1 MPSVIDYD
9 NLEQNIHGVFLDF
22 LRKGGIEVDNL
33 DALAKIRHN
42 TFEAALGAVRD
53 KLFKADKPGENNQQ
67 SILPY
72 DDNYILNILIN
83 IYINL
88 CTMCNK
94 STGLYGFSTFT
105 GFYYSTLRQWER
117 DQLNPER
124 MTLIKRITENRQHI
138 HINRLQDTSLGD
150 VAVANNDAELGLMWA
165 KNNAPQVAQKAVY
178 ILPAEQTRKEIA
190 SGLPY
195 EISKADTQESA

>member
-1 MPSVIDYD
+1 MPSVIDFD

-72 DDNYILNILIN
+72 DDNNILNNLIN
-83 IYINL
+83 IYIKL

-105 GFYYSTLRQWER
+105 GFYYNTLRQWEG

-124 MTLIKRITENRQHI
+124 MLMLKRITENRRHI

-178 ILPAEQTRKEIA
+178 ILPAEQTRKELGA
-190 SGLPY
+190 GLPY
-195 EISKADTQESA
+195 EIGKQEDAESA